1 MTDAEELAQ
10 LREMRRALTK
20 DPEIR
25 KKFQRVIKEA
35 IPSAP
40 TPDLDQEEALN
51 KRLSDER
58 KELQDRIE
66 KLESERLKAELESR
80 YNGERSRL
88 AGPPYN
94 FDEEDIAEVEKLI
107 KDKEFPSYAL
117 AADYYKATTTPSR
130 PSGLGIGGSQRSKS
144 IRQSRKEFNDKFKG
158 VFKGN
163 KNSSYQSTF
172 DDAYAKVMSGDY
184 LKE

>member
-1 MTDAEELAQ
+1 MTDAEELQQ
-10 LREMRRALTK
+10 LREMRRSLTK

-25 KKFQRVIKEA
+25 KEFQRVLKKA
-35 IPSAP
+35 IPTAI
-40 TPDLDQEEALN
+40 TPDLDQEQALN
-51 KRLSDER
+51 ARLSKE
-58 KELQDRIE
+58 KEELQGRIE
-66 KLESERLKAELESR
+66 KLEQDRLRAELESK

-107 KDKEFPSYAL
+107 KEKEFPSYSL

-144 IRQSRKEFNDKFKG
+144 IRQSRKEFNDKFRG